1 MSLFMVFKK
10 CEPKVMR
17 EGFQIVCKSHKSKK
31 LLVAGQLCCRTKET
45 HFFLHWDL
53 SCFYHARGVVDVVGN
68 NNEN

>member
-31 LLVAGQLCCRTKET
+31 LLVAGQLCRRTKET
-45 HFFLHWDL
+45 HFFCTETCHV
-53 SCFYHARGVVDVVGN
+53 FTMQGVL
-68 NNEN
+68 